1 MSLGRSIDLWGTNP
15 GDAIDAALAAIETAL
30 HELLSTDPAYWRTCQ
45 KKDLLARLEKLQAQ
59 QAALK
64 LRVLA
69 TAGDIAEETGAK
81 DVSRWMRTE
90 LLVDKGV
97 ARSQVKL
104 AAAVTKYDLVA
115 DGLAEGVVSQDKARV
130 ITQALDKIEADPV
143 ASSEDLVLA
152 EKLLVDYATRLTAN
166 ELRIVGRRIL
176 REIDPARFEDAE
188 AKALLAEE
196 ERAQQKTALR
206 VWDNHDGTVG
216 FDGVLP
222 TSIGM
227 RFKRLVEAY
236 AQPRKQ
242 QLVAKGA
249 PLPPWERLMGQGFAR
264 LLETVDPA
272 ALPRHGGD
280 ATTINVVIS
289 LEELRKEIG
298 IATLGYDETNGT
310 TISAAEARR
319 MACNATI
326 IPWVLGGDSEVLDA
340 GRGSRFFQPIQRKA
354 MRLQQKCCQAEGC
367 DMPPEWCDAHHL
379 DQWAAGGKTDLKDGA
394 LLCPHH
400 HRLAHN
406 AAYVH
411 ERLPDGTIRFT
422 RRP

>member
-1 MSLGRSIDLWGTNP
+1 MSLGRDIDHWGTNP

-30 HELLSTDPAYWRTCQ
+30 HDLLATDPSYWRTEQ
-45 KKDLLARLEKLQAQ
+45 KKDLLERLEKLQAQ

-69 TAGDIAEETGAK
+69 SAGDIAGETGAK
-81 DVSRWMRTE
+81 DASGWMRTE

-104 AAAVTKYDLVA
+104 AAAVAKYGLVA

-130 ITQALDKIEADPV
+130 ITQALDKIQTDPV
-143 ASSEDLVLA
+143 ASAEDLVLA
-152 EKLLVDYATRLTAN
+152 EKLLVDYAGRLTAN

-176 REIDPARFEDAE
+176 AEIDPARFEDAE

-196 ERAQQKTALR
+196 ERARQKTALR

-222 TSIGM
+222 TSMGM
-227 RFKRLVEAY
+227 RFKRLVEAW

-242 QLVAKGA
+242 QLVGKGA
-249 PLPPWERLMGQGFAR
+249 PLPPWKRLMGQGFAR

-289 LEELRKEIG
+289 LEELRKDLG

-310 TISAAEARR
+310 TITAAEARR

-354 MRLQQKCCQAEGC
+354 MRIQHKCCQAEGC

-379 DQWAAGGKTDLKDGA
+379 EPWAAGGKTDLKDGA

-400 HRLAHN
+400 HRLAH
-406 AAYVH
+406 APGYTH
-411 ERLPDGTIRFT
+411 QRLPDGTIRFT

>member
-1 MSLGRSIDLWGTNP
+1 MSLGRSIDPWGANP
-15 GDAIDAALAAIETAL
+15 GDAINAALAAIETAL
-30 HELLSTDPAYWRTCQ
+30 QDLLTTDPAYWRTSQ
-45 KKDLLARLEKLQAQ
+45 KKDLLERLEKLQAQ

-81 DVSRWMRTE
+81 DASGWMRTE
-90 LLVDKGV
+90 LLVDKAV

-115 DGLAEGVVSQDKARV
+115 NGLAEGVVSQDKARV
-130 ITQALDKIEADPV
+130 ITQALDKIEADPI
-143 ASSEDLVLA
+143 ASAEDLVLA

-196 ERAQQKTALR
+196 ERAHQKTALR
-206 VWDNHDGTVG
+206 VWDNHDGTIG

-222 TSIGM
+222 TSMGM

-242 QLVAKGA
+242 QLVGKGA
-249 PLPPWERLMGQGFAR
+249 PLPLWERLMGQGFAR

-280 ATTINVVIS
+280 ATVVNVVIS
-289 LEELRKEIG
+289 LEELRKDLG
-298 IATLGYDETNGT
+298 IATLGYDETNGA

-354 MRLQQKCCQAEGC
+354 MRLQHKCCQAEGC

-379 DQWAAGGKTDLKDGA
+379 DPWATGGKTDLKDGA

>member
-1 MSLGRSIDLWGTNP
+1 MSLERDINPSGTDP
-15 GDAIDAALAAIETAL
+15 DDAIDAEMTAIESSL
-30 HELLSTDPAYWRTCQ
+30 DKLLTRDPAYWRTSQ
-45 KKDLLARLEKLQAQ
+45 KKDRLARLEKIQAKV
-59 QAALK
+59 AALK

-69 TAGDIAEETGAK
+69 SAGDIAEETGAK
-81 DVSRWMRTE
+81 DASAWMRAE

-97 ARSQVKL
+97 ARSQIKL
-104 AAAVTKYDLVA
+104 ATSVAKYDLVA
-115 DGLAEGVVSQDKARV
+115 AGLAEGVVSLDKARV
-130 ITQALDKIEADPV
+130 ITKALDKIETDPV
-143 ASSEDLVLA
+143 ASAEDLVLA
-152 EKLLVDYATRLTAN
+152 ETLLVDYATQLTAN
-166 ELRIVGRRIL
+166 ELRIVGTRIL
-176 REIDPARFEDAE
+176 CEVDPVRFEDAE

-206 VWDNHDGTVG
+206 VWDNYDGTIG

-222 TSIGM
+222 VSIGM
-227 RFKRLVEAY
+227 RFKRLVEAW

-264 LLETVDPA
+264 LLETIDPA

-289 LEELRKEIG
+289 LEELRKDLG
-298 IATLGYDETNGT
+298 IATLGYDETNGA

-319 MACNATI
+319 LACNATI
-326 IPWVLGGDSEVLDA
+326 ISWVLGGDGQVLDA
-340 GRGSRFFQPIQRKA
+340 GRDSRFFQPIQRKA
-354 MRLQQKCCQAEGC
+354 IRLQQKCCQAEGC

-379 DQWAAGGKTDLKDGA
+379 EPWAAGGKTNLKDGA

-406 AAYVH
+406 PAYTH

>member
-1 MSLGRSIDLWGTNP
+1 MSLGRDIDHWGTNP
-15 GDAIDAALAAIETAL
+15 GDAIDAALTAIETAIQ
-30 HELLSTDPAYWRTCQ
+30 ELLATDPAYWRTGQ
-45 KKDLLARLEKLQAQ
+45 KKDLLERLEKLQAQ

-69 TAGDIAEETGAK
+69 SAGDIAEETGAK
-81 DVSRWMRTE
+81 DVSAWMRAE
-90 LLVDKGV
+90 LLVDKGI
-97 ARSQVKL
+97 ARSQIKL
-104 AAAVTKYDLVA
+104 ATSVAKYDLVA
-115 DGLAEGVVSQDKARV
+115 AGLAEGVVSQDKARV
-130 ITQALDKIEADPV
+130 IARALDKIETNPV
-143 ASSEDLVLA
+143 ASAEDLILA
-152 EKLLVDYATRLTAN
+152 EKLLVDYATRMTAS
-166 ELRIVGRRIL
+166 ELRIVGKRIL
-176 REIDPARFEDAE
+176 REVDPVRFEDAE
-188 AKALLAEE
+188 AKALLAQE

-206 VWDNHDGTVG
+206 VWDNHDGTIG

-264 LLETVDPA
+264 LLETIDPA

-289 LEELRKEIG
+289 LEELRKDLG
-298 IATLGYDETNGT
+298 IAILGYDETNGA

-340 GRGSRFFQPIQRKA
+340 GRGSRFFQPIQRRA
-354 MRLQQKCCQAEGC
+354 LRLQQKCCQAEGC

-379 DQWAAGGKTDLKDGA
+379 EPWAAGGKTNLKDGA

-406 AAYVH
+406 PAYVH

>member
-1 MSLGRSIDLWGTNP
+1 MSLEHDVDHWGTNP
-15 GDAIDAALAAIETAL
+15 GDAIDTALAAIESSL
-30 HELLSTDPAYWRTCQ
+30 HDLLASDPAYWRTST
-45 KKDLLARLEKLQAQ
+45 KKDLLARLETIQAQ

-69 TAGDIAEETGAK
+69 SSGDIAQETGDK
-81 DVSRWMRTE
+81 DASAWMRAE
-90 LLVDKGV
+90 LLLDKAV
-97 ARSQVKL
+97 ARSQIKL
-104 AAAVTKYDLVA
+104 ATQVATYELVA
-115 DGLAEGVVSQDKARV
+115 DGLAQGVVSPDKARV
-130 ITQALDKIEADPV
+130 ITKALDKIEADPL
-143 ASSEDLVLA
+143 ASTEDLALA
-152 EKLLVDYATRLTAN
+152 EKLLVDYAGRLTAN
-166 ELRIVGRRIL
+166 ELRIVGKRVL
-176 REIDPARFEDAE
+176 AEIDPARFEGAE

-222 TSIGM
+222 ASIGM

-242 QLVAKGA
+242 QLVEKGA
-249 PLPPWERLMGQGFAR
+249 ALPPWERLMGQGFAR
-264 LLETVDPA
+264 LLEALDPA

-280 ATTINVVIS
+280 ATTLNVVIS
-289 LEELRKEIG
+289 LEELRKDLG
-298 IATLGYDETNGT
+298 TATLGYDETNGT
-310 TISAAEARR
+310 TITAAEARR

-326 IPWVLGGDSEVLDA
+326 IPWVLGGEGEVLDA
-340 GRGSRFFQPIQRKA
+340 GRASRFFQPIQRKA
-354 MRLQQKCCQAEGC
+354 LRLQAKCCQAEGC

-379 DQWAAGGKTDLKDGA
+379 DPWAAGGKTNLKDGA
-394 LLCPHH
+394 LLCLHH
-400 HRLAHN
+400 HRLAH
-406 AAYVH
+406 APAYVH

>member
-1 MSLGRSIDLWGTNP
+1 MSLGRSIDHWGTNP
-15 GDAIDAALAAIETAL
+15 GDAIDAALTAIETAL
-30 HELLSTDPAYWRTCQ
+30 HELLATDPTYWRTEQ
-45 KKDLLARLEKLQAQ
+45 KKDLLERLEKLQAQ

-69 TAGDIAEETGAK
+69 SAGDIAEETGAK
-81 DVSRWMRTE
+81 DASAWMRAE
-90 LLVDKGV
+90 LLVDKAA
-97 ARSQVKL
+97 ARSQIKL
-104 AAAVTKYDLVA
+104 ATSVAKYELVTA
-115 DGLAEGVVSQDKARV
+115 GLADGVVSQDKARV
-130 ITQALDKIEADPV
+130 ITKALDKIETNPL

-152 EKLLVDYATRLTAN
+152 EKLLVDYATELTAN
-166 ELRIVGRRIL
+166 ELRIVGKRIL
-176 REIDPARFEDAE
+176 VEVDPVRFEDAE

-206 VWDNHDGTVG
+206 VWDNYDGTVG
-216 FDGVLP
+216 FEGVLP
-222 TSIGM
+222 VSIGM

-249 PLPPWERLMGQGFAR
+249 LLPPWEQLMGQGFTR
-264 LLETVDPA
+264 LLDTIDPA

-280 ATTINVVIS
+280 ATTINVMIS
-289 LEELRKEIG
+289 LEELRKDLG
-298 IATLGYDETNGT
+298 IATLGYDETNGA
-310 TISAAEARR
+310 TITAAEARR

-354 MRLQQKCCQAEGC
+354 LRLQQKCCQAEGC

-379 DQWAAGGKTDLKDGA
+379 EPWAAGGKTDLKDGA

-400 HRLAHN
+400 HRLAH
-406 AAYVH
+406 APGYIH

>member
-1 MSLGRSIDLWGTNP
+1 MSLGRDIDHWGTNP
-15 GDAIDAALAAIETAL
+15 GDAIDAALQAIETAL
-30 HELLSTDPAYWRTCQ
+30 HDLLATDPAYWRTEQ

-81 DVSRWMRTE
+81 DASGWMRTD
-90 LLVDKGV
+90 LLVDKSV

-104 AAAVTKYDLVA
+104 ATSVAKYDLVA

-143 ASSEDLVLA
+143 ASGEDLVLA
-152 EKLLVDYATRLTAN
+152 EKLLVDYAGRLTAN

-222 TSIGM
+222 VSMGM
-227 RFKRLVEAY
+227 RFKRLVEAW

-280 ATTINVVIS
+280 ATVVNVVIS
-289 LEELRKEIG
+289 LEELRKDLG

-354 MRLQQKCCQAEGC
+354 MRLQHKCCQAEGC

-379 DQWAAGGKTDLKDGA
+379 EPWAAGGKTDLKDGA

-411 ERLPDGTIRFT
+411 ERLPDGTLRFT

>member
-1 MSLGRSIDLWGTNP
+1 MSLERDTNPWGTDP
-15 GDAIDAALAAIETAL
+15 DDAIDAELAAIESSLDT
-30 HELLSTDPAYWRTCQ
+30 LLTRDPAYWRTGQ
-45 KKDLLARLEKLQAQ
+45 KKDTLERLEKLQARM
-59 QAALK
+59 AAVT

-69 TAGDIAEETGAK
+69 SAGDIAEETGAK
-81 DVSRWMRTE
+81 DASGWMRAE
-90 LLVDKGV
+90 LLVDKAM
-97 ARSQVKL
+97 ARSQIKL
-104 AAAVTKYDLVA
+104 ATGVAKYDLVA
-115 DGLAEGVVSQDKARV
+115 AGLAEGVVSQDKARV
-130 ITQALDKIEADPV
+130 ITKTLDKIETNPV
-143 ASSEDLVLA
+143 ASADDLVLA
-152 EKLLVDYATRLTAN
+152 EKLLVDYAGRLTAN
-166 ELRIVGRRIL
+166 ELRIVGKRIL
-176 REIDPARFEDAE
+176 AEVDPVRFEDAE

-216 FDGVLP
+216 FEGVLP

-242 QLVAKGA
+242 QLVGKGA

-289 LEELRKEIG
+289 LEELRKDLG
-298 IATLGYDETNGT
+298 VATLGYDETNGT

-326 IPWVLGGDSEVLDA
+326 IPWVLGGDAEVLDA

-354 MRLQQKCCQAEGC
+354 LRLQQKCCQAEGC

-379 DQWAAGGKTDLKDGA
+379 DPWAEGGKTNLKDGA

-406 AAYVH
+406 PAYIH
-411 ERLPDGTIRFT
+411 ERLPDGSLRFT

>member
-1 MSLGRSIDLWGTNP
+1 MSLGRDIYPWGTNP

-30 HELLSTDPAYWRTCQ
+30 HDLLATDPSYWRTEQ
-45 KKDLLARLEKLQAQ
+45 KKDLLERLEKLQAQ

-69 TAGDIAEETGAK
+69 SAGDIAGETGAK
-81 DVSRWMRTE
+81 DASGWMRTE

-104 AAAVTKYDLVA
+104 AAAVAKYGLVA

-130 ITQALDKIEADPV
+130 ITQALDKIQTDPV
-143 ASSEDLVLA
+143 ASAEDLVLA
-152 EKLLVDYATRLTAN
+152 EKLLVDYAGRLTAN

-176 REIDPARFEDAE
+176 AEIDPARFEDAE

-196 ERAQQKTALR
+196 ERARQKTALR

-222 TSIGM
+222 TSMGM
-227 RFKRLVEAY
+227 RFKRLVEAW

-242 QLVAKGA
+242 QLVGKGA
-249 PLPPWERLMGQGFAR
+249 PLPPWKRLMGQGFAR

-289 LEELRKEIG
+289 LEELRKDLG

-310 TISAAEARR
+310 TITAAEARR

-354 MRLQQKCCQAEGC
+354 MRIQHKCCQAEGC

-379 DQWAAGGKTDLKDGA
+379 EPWAAGGKTDLKDGA

-400 HRLAHN
+400 HRLAH
-406 AAYVH
+406 APGYTH

>member
-1 MSLGRSIDLWGTNP
+1 MSLGRDIDHWGTNP
-15 GDAIDAALAAIETAL
+15 GEAIDAALSAIETAL
-30 HELLSTDPAYWRTCQ
+30 HDLLATDPAYWRTGQ
-45 KKDLLARLEKLQAQ
+45 KKDLLERLEKLQAQ
-59 QAALK
+59 QAALR

-69 TAGDIAEETGAK
+69 SAGDIADETGDK
-81 DVSRWMRTE
+81 DASAWMRAE
-90 LLVDKGV
+90 LLVDKAA
-97 ARSQVKL
+97 ARSQIKL
-104 AAAVTKYDLVA
+104 ATSVARYELVA
-115 DGLAEGVVSQDKARV
+115 ASLAEGDVSQEKARV
-130 ITQALDKIEADPV
+130 ITTALDKIDADPV
-143 ASSEDLVLA
+143 ASAEDLVLA
-152 EKLLVDYATRLTAN
+152 EKLLVDYAGRLTAN
-166 ELRIVGRRIL
+166 ELRIVGKKIL
-176 REIDPARFEDAE
+176 AEIDPAWFEDAE

-222 TSIGM
+222 TAIGM

-242 QLVAKGA
+242 QLLDKGT
-249 PLPPWERLMGQGFAR
+249 PLPPWERLLGQGFAR
-264 LLETVDPA
+264 LLETIDPA

-289 LEELRKEIG
+289 LEELRKDLG
-298 IATLGYDETNGT
+298 IATLGYDETNGA

-326 IPWVLGGDSEVLDA
+326 IPWVLSGDSEVLDK
-340 GRGSRFFQPIQRKA
+340 GRESRLFQPIQRKA
-354 MRLQQKCCQAEGC
+354 LRLQQKSCQAEGC
-367 DMPPEWCDAHHL
+367 DVPPEWCDAHHL
-379 DQWAAGGKTDLKDGA
+379 DPWAAGGKTNLKDGA
-394 LLCPHH
+394 LLCLHH

-406 AAYVH
+406 PAYVH

>member
-1 MSLGRSIDLWGTNP
+1 MSLERDINHRGTDP
-15 GDAIDAALAAIETAL
+15 EDAIDAEMTAIESSL
-30 HELLSTDPAYWRTCQ
+30 DKLLTRDPAYWRTGQ
-45 KKDLLARLEKLQAQ
+45 KKERLARLEKLQAKV
-59 QAALK
+59 AALK

-69 TAGDIAEETGAK
+69 SAGDIAEETGAK
-81 DVSRWMRTE
+81 DASAWMRAE
-90 LLVDKGV
+90 LLVDKSV
-97 ARSQVKL
+97 ARSQIKL
-104 AAAVTKYDLVA
+104 AAGVARYDLVA
-115 DGLAEGVVSQDKARV
+115 AGLAEGVVSQDKTRV
-130 ITQALDKIEADPV
+130 ITKALDTIESNPV
-143 ASSEDLVLA
+143 ASAEDLVLA

-166 ELRIVGRRIL
+166 ELRIVGKRIL
-176 REIDPARFEDAE
+176 VEIDPVRFEDAE

-196 ERAQQKTALR
+196 ERAHQKTALR

-222 TSIGM
+222 VSVGM

-242 QLVAKGA
+242 QLVGKGV
-249 PLPPWERLMGQGFAR
+249 PLPPWERLMSQGFAR

-289 LEELRKEIG
+289 LEELRKDLG
-298 IATLGYDETNGT
+298 IATLGYDETNGA

-326 IPWVLGGDSEVLDA
+326 IPWVLGSDGEVLDA

-354 MRLQQKCCQAEGC
+354 MRLQQECCQAEGC

-379 DQWAAGGKTDLKDGA
+379 EPWAAGGKTNIKDGV

-406 AAYVH
+406 PAYVH

>member
-1 MSLGRSIDLWGTNP
+1 MSLGRSIDHWGTNP
-15 GDAIDAALAAIETAL
+15 GDAIDAALKAIETAL
-30 HELLSTDPAYWRTCQ
+30 QDLLATDPAYWRTEQ
-45 KKDLLARLEKLQAQ
+45 KKDLLERLEKLQAQ

-69 TAGDIAEETGAK
+69 SAGDIAEETGAK
-81 DVSRWMRTE
+81 DASGWMRAE
-90 LLVDKGV
+90 LLVDKAV
-97 ARSQVKL
+97 ARSQIKL
-104 AAAVTKYDLVA
+104 ATSVAKYDLVA
-115 DGLAEGVVSQDKARV
+115 AGLAEGVVSQDKARV
-130 ITQALDKIEADPV
+130 ITKALEKIETNPV
-143 ASSEDLVLA
+143 ASSEDLIMA
-152 EKLLVDYATRLTAN
+152 EKLLVDYATHLTAN
-166 ELRIVGRRIL
+166 ELRIVAKRIL
-176 REIDPARFEDAE
+176 REVDPVRFEDAE

-216 FDGVLP
+216 FEGVLP
-222 TSIGM
+222 TSMGM
-227 RFKRLVEAY
+227 RFKRLVEAW

-242 QLVAKGA
+242 QLVGKGA

-272 ALPRHGGD
+272 TLPRHGGD

-289 LEELRKEIG
+289 LEELRKDLG
-298 IATLGYDETNGT
+298 VATLGYDETNGT

-326 IPWVLGGDSEVLDA
+326 IPWVLGSDGQVLDA
-340 GRGSRFFQPIQRKA
+340 GRDSRFFQPIQRKA
-354 MRLQQKCCQAEGC
+354 MRLQQNCCQAEGC

-379 DQWAAGGKTDLKDGA
+379 EPWAAGGKTDLKDGA

-406 AAYVH
+406 PAYVH
-411 ERLPDGTIRFT
+411 ERLPDGSIRFT

>member
-1 MSLGRSIDLWGTNP
+1 MSLERDVDHWGTNP
-15 GDAIDAALAAIETAL
+15 GDAIDTALAAIESSL
-30 HELLSTDPAYWRTCQ
+30 QDLLASDPAYWRTST
-45 KKDLLARLEKLQAQ
+45 KKDLLTRLETIQTQ

-69 TAGDIAEETGAK
+69 KASDIAEETGDK
-81 DVSRWMRTE
+81 DASAWMRAE
-90 LLVDKGV
+90 LLVDKAV
-97 ARSQVKL
+97 ARSQIKL
-104 AAAVTKYDLVA
+104 ATKVARYEVVA
-115 DGLAEGVVSQDKARV
+115 DGLAAGSVSHDKARV
-130 ITQALDKIEADPV
+130 ITKALDKIEADPI
-143 ASSEDLVLA
+143 ASAEDLALA

-166 ELRIVGRRIL
+166 ELAIVGRKIL
-176 REIDPARFEDAE
+176 AEIDPARFEDAE

-222 TSIGM
+222 VSIGM

-242 QLVAKGA
+242 QLVEKGS
-249 PLPPWERLMGQGFAR
+249 PLPPWERLMGQGFSR
-264 LLETVDPA
+264 LLETLDPA

-280 ATTINVVIS
+280 ATTLNVVIS
-289 LEELRKEIG
+289 LEDLRKDLG
-298 IATLGYDETNGT
+298 TATLGYNETNGT
-310 TISAAEARR
+310 TITAAEARR

-340 GRGSRFFQPIQRKA
+340 GRASRFFQPIQRKA
-354 MRLQQKCCQAEGC
+354 LRLQAKCCQAEGC

-379 DQWAAGGKTDLKDGA
+379 NPWAAGGKTDLKDGA
-394 LLCPHH
+394 LLCLHH
-400 HRLAHN
+400 HRLAH
-406 AAYVH
+406 APAYLH

>member
-1 MSLGRSIDLWGTNP
+1 MSLERDTNPWGTDP
-15 GDAIDAALAAIETAL
+15 DDAIDAEMTAIESSLDRLFTR
-30 HELLSTDPAYWRTCQ
+30 DPAYWRTGQ
-45 KKDLLARLEKLQAQ
+45 KKDSLERLEKAQARM
-59 QAALK
+59 AALK

-81 DVSRWMRTE
+81 DASAWMRAE
-90 LLVDKGV
+90 LLVDKAV
-97 ARSQVKL
+97 ARSQIKL
-104 AAAVTKYDLVA
+104 AASVAKYDLVA
-115 DGLAEGVVSQDKARV
+115 AGLAEGVVSQDKARV
-130 ITQALDKIEADPV
+130 ITKALDKIETNPV
-143 ASSEDLVLA
+143 ASVEDLALA
-152 EKLLVDYATRLTAN
+152 EKLLVDYATHLTAN
-166 ELRIVGRRIL
+166 ELRIVAKRIL
-176 REIDPARFEDAE
+176 REVDPVRFEDAE

-206 VWDNHDGTVG
+206 VWDNHDGTIG

-222 TSIGM
+222 VSMGM

-242 QLVAKGA
+242 QLVGKGA

-272 ALPRHGGD
+272 TLPRHGGD

-289 LEELRKEIG
+289 LEELRKDLG
-298 IATLGYDETNGT
+298 VATLGYDETNGT

-326 IPWVLGGDSEVLDA
+326 IPWVLGSDGQVLDA
-340 GRGSRFFQPIQRKA
+340 GRDSRFFQPIQRKA
-354 MRLQQKCCQAEGC
+354 MRLQQNCCQAEGC

-379 DQWAAGGKTDLKDGA
+379 EPWAAGGKTDLKDGA

-406 AAYVH
+406 PAYVH